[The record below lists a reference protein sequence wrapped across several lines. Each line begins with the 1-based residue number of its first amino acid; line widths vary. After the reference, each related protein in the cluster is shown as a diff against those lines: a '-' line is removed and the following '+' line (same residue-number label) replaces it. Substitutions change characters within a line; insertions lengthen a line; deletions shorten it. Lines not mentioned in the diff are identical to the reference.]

1 MKQNTVIFNPDTFA
15 QFNRIFKTAIVD
27 ASNDEALKWSY
38 RLLSNSKKLKMVMD
52 EFKLVFDAKG
62 DNNELHER
70 IDLQ

>member
-1 MKQNTVIFNPDTFA
+1 MKQNTVIFNPETFK

-27 ASNDEALKWSY
+27 ASNDEAMKWGY

-52 EFKLVFDAKG
+52 EFELVFDVRG
-62 DNNELHER
+62 DSDELHER